1 MHVLVAPDSFGGT
14 LSAVEAAAAIAGGW
28 ATAASAD
35 VVCALPLSDGGP
47 GFVDVLAA
55 ALGGRREH
63 LQVTGPLGRPS
74 GAALLID
81 GDTAYVESAQAC
93 GLHLVSADDRNPAVA
108 TTYGVGE
115 LLHAALDAGARTV
128 MVGLGGSATN
138 DGGAGMLTAL
148 GLRLLDAS
156 GADLP
161 LAVPALRRAHR
172 ADPANLDP
180 RLAGVDLVA
189 ASDVDNPLLG
199 PAGAS
204 AVYGPQ
210 KGAGPAEVALFDDCL
225 AHYAAILA
233 RDVPGA
239 ARLANAPGAGAAGGL
254 GYGVLV
260 AGGRRVSG
268 ISTVLAVLR
277 LAERVSQADLIIT
290 GEGSFDG
297 QSLRGKVVSGVAT
310 VAHAAGKPCLVLAG
324 QVKLA
329 PGELVGT
336 GVSAAY
342 SVAESAGSVAAA
354 MARPG
359 EELAALAERIAAHG
373 SGDGRW
379 ARPAG

>member
-1 MHVLVAPDSFGGT
+1 
-14 LSAVEAAAAIAGGW
+14 
-28 ATAASAD
+28 
-35 VVCALPLSDGGP
+35 
-47 GFVDVLAA
+47 
-55 ALGGRREH
+55 
-63 LQVTGPLGRPS
+63 
-74 GAALLID
+74 
-81 GDTAYVESAQAC
+81 
-93 GLHLVSADDRNPAVA
+93 
-108 TTYGVGE
+108 
-115 LLHAALDAGARTV
+115 
-128 MVGLGGSATN
+128 
-138 DGGAGMLTAL
+138 
-148 GLRLLDAS
+148 
-156 GADLP
+156 
-161 LAVPALRRAHR
+161 
-172 ADPANLDP
+172 
-180 RLAGVDLVA
+180 VA

-310 VAHAAGKPCLVLAG
+310 AAHAAGKPCLVLAG